1 MSASD
6 CSLSSQSRSPIPC
19 SEMSPKK
26 LAVIYPPPGMISHL
40 VSTVELGKL
49 LAAQGLDITI
59 VLGGHDEKEA
69 AATATTSFLAEAA
82 AANPELSFHRLP
94 QPTLQC
100 DVPADDYVSRIFEF
114 ARSSGPDLRD
124 FLRSTSPAV
133 LIIDFF
139 CYSALNIGAEL
150 GIPTYFFLT
159 TCIASVAFMLY
170 LPVVQGENTLSFR
183 DLGGDLVHAPG
194 IPPIP
199 ADHLPR
205 SQFDRDSMSSNH
217 FLALSEQVCNAHG
230 VMVNSCRSLE
240 RRAADA
246 VVAGLCTF
254 PGRRTPPLHCIG
266 PLIKP
271 REDDSAERHECL
283 AWLDAQPKDSVLFLC
298 FGSMGV
304 FSVEQIKQVA
314 VGLETSG
321 HRFLWVVRRPPGFE
335 HVTGPDLEALIF
347 PEGFLRRTKG
357 RGLVVM
363 SWAPQREVLEHGAV
377 GGFVTHCGWNSVL
390 EAVTAGVPMLAWP
403 LYAEQRMNK
412 VFLVEEMRLAVAV
425 EGYDKGVV
433 TAEEIQ
439 EKARWIMD
447 SDGGRELR
455 ERTLAAMREVKE
467 ALSDKGEFK
476 IALLQLT
483 SQWKN
488 YNNS

>member
-1 MSASD
+1 
-6 CSLSSQSRSPIPC
+6 
-19 SEMSPKK
+19 MSPKK
-26 LAVIYPPPGMISHL
+26 LAVIYPPPGMIDHL

-49 LAAQGLDITI
+49 LVPHGIDVTI
-59 VLGGHDEKEA
+59 VLGGQDDGGA
-69 AATATTSFLAEAA
+69 AATASFLADAA
-82 AANPELSFHRLP
+82 ATNPELSFHRLP
-94 QPTLQC
+94 QPTLPC
-100 DVPADDYVSRIFEF
+100 NVPADDYVSRVFEF
-114 ARSSGPDLRD
+114 ARASGPDLCD

-139 CYSALNIGAEL
+139 CYSALDVGAEL
-150 GIPTYFFLT
+150 RIPTYFFLT
-159 TCIASVAFMLY
+159 TCIASLAFLLY
-170 LPVVQGENTLSFR
+170 LPVIQEENTMSFR
-183 DLGGDLVHAPG
+183 DLSGDLVHAPG

-199 ADHLPR
+199 ADHLPM
-205 SQFDRDSMSSNH
+205 SQLDRDSVSSRH
-217 FLALSEQVCNAHG
+217 FLALSEQVCNSHG
-230 VMVNSCRSLE
+230 VMVNSCHSLE

-246 VVAGLCTF
+246 IVAGLCTF

-271 REDDSAERHECL
+271 REEDSAERHECL
-283 AWLDAQPKDSVLFLC
+283 AWLDAQPKASVLFLC
-298 FGSMGV
+298 FGSLGV

-321 HRFLWVVRRPPGFE
+321 HRFLWVVRPPPGLE
-335 HVTGPDLEALIF
+335 HVTGPDLDALIF

-357 RGLVVM
+357 RGLVVI

-403 LYAEQRMNK
+403 LYAEQRLMNK

-467 ALSDKGEFK
+467 ALSDKGEIK

>member
-1 MSASD
+1 
-6 CSLSSQSRSPIPC
+6 
-19 SEMSPKK
+19 MSPKK
-26 LAVIYPPPGMISHL
+26 LAVIYPPPGMIGHL
-40 VSTVELGKL
+40 VSTVELGTL

-59 VLGGHDEKEA
+59 VLGGQDDKGA
-69 AATATTSFLAEAA
+69 AATASFLAEAT

-94 QPTLQC
+94 NPTVPC
-100 DVPADDYVSRIFEF
+100 DVPADDYVSRVFEF
-114 ARSSGPDLRD
+114 ARVSGPDLRD

-139 CYSALNIGAEL
+139 CYSALDIGAEL
-150 GIPTYFFLT
+150 RIPTYFFLT
-159 TCIASVAFMLY
+159 TCIASLAFLLY
-170 LPVVQGENTLSFR
+170 LPVIQEESTMSFG

-205 SQFDRDSMSSNH
+205 SQLDRGSTSSKH
-217 FLALSEQVCNAHG
+217 FLALSEQLCNSHG

-240 RRAADA
+240 RRAADTI
-246 VVAGLCTF
+246 VADLCTF

-271 REDDSAERHECL
+271 QEEDSAERHECL
-283 AWLDAQPKDSVLFLC
+283 AWLDAQPKASVLFLC

-304 FSVEQIKQVA
+304 FGVEQIKQVA

-321 HRFLWVVRRPPGFE
+321 HRFLWVVRPPPGFE
-335 HVTGPDLEALIF
+335 NVTGPDLDALIF
-347 PEGFLRRTKG
+347 PECFLRRTKG

-363 SWAPQREVLEHGAV
+363 SWVPQREVLEHGAV

-412 VFLVEEMRLAVAV
+412 VRLVEMRLAVAV

-433 TAEEIQ
+433 TADEIQ
-439 EKARWIMD
+439 EKTKWLLD

-455 ERTLAAMREVKE
+455 ERTSVAMRQVKE
-467 ALSDKGEFK
+467 AVSDNGESK
-476 IALLQLT
+476 MALLELV
-483 SQWKN
+483 SQWKSN
-488 YNNS
+488 